1 MNRALF
7 GGHQSSW
14 TNAWL
19 VFIDDNS
26 WKYLQQGKKN
36 SLCKGQCTNHGI
48 PMAVSATGQGEGGG
62 LLERPI
68 IEKTTPGRES
78 EFDFRY
84 RQNFAAAHFQ
94 IVLTC
99 N

>member
-1 MNRALF
+1 
-7 GGHQSSW
+7 
-14 TNAWL
+14 
-19 VFIDDNS
+19 
-26 WKYLQQGKKN
+26 
-36 SLCKGQCTNHGI
+36 
-48 PMAVSATGQGEGGG
+48 MAVSATGQGKRGG

-78 EFDFRY
+78 EFDLRY
-84 RQNFAAAHFQ
+84 RKNFDAAYFQ

>member
-1 MNRALF
+1 
-7 GGHQSSW
+7 
-14 TNAWL
+14 
-19 VFIDDNS
+19 
-26 WKYLQQGKKN
+26 
-36 SLCKGQCTNHGI
+36 
-48 PMAVSATGQGEGGG
+48 MAVSATGKGKRGG

-84 RQNFAAAHFQ
+84 RQNFDAAHFQ